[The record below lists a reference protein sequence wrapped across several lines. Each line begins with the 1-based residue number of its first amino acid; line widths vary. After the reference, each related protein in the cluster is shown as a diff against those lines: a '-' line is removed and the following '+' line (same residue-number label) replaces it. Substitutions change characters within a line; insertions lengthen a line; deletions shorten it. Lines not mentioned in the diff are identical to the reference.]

1 MWEKQIKTIEKI
13 YKSIPG
19 EDKKAAQPSR
29 EQFARLLTEPF
40 AARKIPGIPCRMNE
54 NENYKCSADEAA
66 ETKAFMKK
74 MYNIDSKES
83 LLNYQKKQFEC
94 SVHYEQF
101 MTFWKEAPLFDVDKL
116 QPEGR
121 KIFEMF
127 MAQAKE
133 FYPLL
138 QERGFYAWDICEY
151 IGVCRTANSCGIISD
166 KEFDEITDRYVRKAQ
181 VFYHSFKEYALSYL
195 CGAIYFMTI
204 KKFDGQDQFLDL
216 QGRIIANLCEKGAP
230 WQKYAWYRPE
240 KREWVQIYPGDPG
253 CIVSKAA
260 FEKGIGYMYRDEP
273 TKDRPDSGWRFFHGD
288 ESDEYANN
296 PDNLQI
302 IGINAICNLRPDIL
316 AYLEAPN
323 GSAYGWNG
331 QDWIKEKLYGEG
343 DNR

>member
-1 MWEKQIKTIEKI
+1 MVHRIDIR
-13 YKSIPG
+13 P
-19 EDKKAAQPSR
+19 
-29 EQFARLLTEPF
+29 
-40 AARKIPGIPCRMNE
+40 
-54 NENYKCSADEAA
+54 
-66 ETKAFMKK
+66 K
-74 MYNIDSKES
+74 MLAWAIRRAGHNVDMYLSD
-83 LLNYQKKQFEC
+83 
-94 SVHYEQF
+94 H
-101 MTFWKEAPLFDVDKL
+101 PDVD
-116 QPEGR
+116 
-121 KIFEMF
+121 
-127 MAQAKE
+127 
-133 FYPLL
+133 
-138 QERGFYAWDICEY
+138 
-151 IGVCRTANSCGIISD
+151 
-166 KEFDEITDRYVRKAQ
+166 
-181 VFYHSFKEYALSYL
+181 
-195 CGAIYFMTI
+195 
-204 KKFDGQDQFLDL
+204 
-216 QGRIIANLCEKGAP
+216 
-230 WQKYAWYRPE
+230 AWYRQE